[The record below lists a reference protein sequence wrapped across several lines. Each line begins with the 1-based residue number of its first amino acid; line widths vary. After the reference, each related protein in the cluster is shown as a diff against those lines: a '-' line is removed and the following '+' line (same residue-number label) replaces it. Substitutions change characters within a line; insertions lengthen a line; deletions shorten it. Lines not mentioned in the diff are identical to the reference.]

1 MGPAHDLAGARLSGN
16 VQPALAARA
25 ILYDAVPRMER
36 IPLSYFGPFRE
47 TTKVCKELPDI
58 HIPSMLRRV
67 FLTGHESN
75 ERAIY
80 QAVYDMDL
88 CIHQGVLEYPV
99 REEEYRDQ

>member
-1 MGPAHDLAGARLSGN
+1 
-16 VQPALAARA
+16 
-25 ILYDAVPRMER
+25 
-36 IPLSYFGPFRE
+36 
-47 TTKVCKELPDI
+47 
-58 HIPSMLRRV
+58 MLRRV

>member
-1 MGPAHDLAGARLSGN
+1 MGPAHDLAGARQSYMTPFLGWS
-16 VQPALAARA
+16 
-25 ILYDAVPRMER
+25 EFT
-36 IPLSYFGPFRE
+36 LSYFGPFRE

>member
-1 MGPAHDLAGARLSGN
+1 MFNRRLLRGQSYMTPFLGWS
-16 VQPALAARA
+16 
-25 ILYDAVPRMER
+25 EFT
-36 IPLSYFGPFRE
+36 LSYFGPFRE

-67 FLTGHESN
+67 FLTGHEPN

>member
-1 MGPAHDLAGARLSGN
+1 
-16 VQPALAARA
+16 
-25 ILYDAVPRMER
+25 MER
-36 IPLSYFGPFRE
+36 IHAVIFRPFRE